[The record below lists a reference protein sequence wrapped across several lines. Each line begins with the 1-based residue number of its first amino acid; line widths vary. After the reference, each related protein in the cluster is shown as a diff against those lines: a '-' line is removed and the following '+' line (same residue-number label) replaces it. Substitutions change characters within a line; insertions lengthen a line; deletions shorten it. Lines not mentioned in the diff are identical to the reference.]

1 MGSLFL
7 AFLNGQPPAWIY
19 VFLFIG
25 AFMENVVPPIPGDT
39 LIVFGAYLAGIG
51 IIQVWPAFFV
61 MWAGSAIGCLFIYA
75 LALWKGR
82 AFFLK
87 FKFRFA
93 TEAHLDSAEAWF
105 TRYGD
110 KVVIFNRFLPTVRA
124 FVGIV
129 AGISRLSPV
138 RMTIYVALSTFLW
151 NSLLVYFGL
160 KMGENWEVVI
170 DVMKTYNR
178 VVLALL
184 AVAGIGFWIWRRR
197 KKMEENKIVG
207 DKEAPVDRQA

>member
-1 MGSLFL
+1 MFAHLCFGPVERSGLFL
-7 AFLNGQPPAWIY
+7 
-19 VFLFIG
+19 
-25 AFMENVVPPIPGDT
+25 
-39 LIVFGAYLAGIG
+39 
-51 IIQVWPAFFV
+51 
-61 MWAGSAIGCLFIYA
+61 
-75 LALWKGR
+75 
-82 AFFLK
+82 
-87 FKFRFA
+87 KFRFA

-110 KVVIFNRFLPTVRA
+110 KIVIFNRFLPTVRV

-184 AVAGIGFWIWRRR
+184 AVSGIGFWIWRRR
-197 KKMEENKIVG
+197 KKMEENKNGG
-207 DKEAPVDRQA
+207 DREAPVDRQA